1 MGMAVRW
8 SIKLQANAHLRK
20 THRQPRHTTWRRPTE
35 AAARSAAVR
44 TATRPCQLEMLA
56 RAKAKRENSTLV
68 LGTGLLLH
76 RRCRRSEAKY
86 RQTIGRNRTLYAIEY
101 RATEVGIRHFADRS
115 NQKTRHITVN
125 SNNDGNKLNTHMYL
139 CAKSP
144 INAATSIRYSV
155 GIILSSLAALVFLAV
170 GAWGAIIDKE
180 KQTAVFSLGRMLFFS
195 PRLSANADVACATC
209 HDPSQSYADGRT
221 SAIGSNGKRG
231 QRNTPSLLTTMRYT
245 RWSWDGHNR
254 SLEAQVIEPLF
265 SSNEHGL
272 TGEREALAIVRDTP
286 ELASQYAH
294 AFGRS
299 APFTIDNVAAALA
312 AYVRELGNMEA
323 PRAVSPN
330 RTTQIDQGRAL
341 FDGKAGCAHCH
352 NPLRGFTDNQF
363 HLRYQG
369 PLEQTKATH
378 AAANRLRLKT
388 NSSKYQRTTS
398 DETVADLGAFVADF
412 DSSDIGKFRTPSLL
426 YVART
431 APYMHDGSVTS
442 LREAIQLEWEI
453 RTPQTSFSSAE
464 IDALSAYLASLE

>member
-1 MGMAVRW
+1 MLSR
-8 SIKLQANAHLRK
+8 
-20 THRQPRHTTWRRPTE
+20 
-35 AAARSAAVR
+35 
-44 TATRPCQLEMLA
+44 ATP
-56 RAKAKRENSTLV
+56 KRENATLV

-76 RRCRRSEAKY
+76 RWRRRNEAKY
-86 RQTIGRNRTLYAIEY
+86 RQTIGRNRALHAIEY
-101 RATEVGIRHFADRS
+101 RATEAGTRHFLGRS
-115 NQKTRHITVN
+115 KQKARHITVN
-125 SNNDGNKLNTHMYL
+125 SNYDGNKLNTHIYL

-155 GIILSSLAALVFLAV
+155 GIISSSLAALVFLAA
-170 GAWGAIIDKE
+170 GAWGAITDNE
-180 KQTAVFSLGRMLFFS
+180 KQTAVFSLGKTLFFT

-209 HDPSQSYADGRT
+209 HDPSQSYADGRA

-265 SSNEHGL
+265 SSSEHGL

-286 ELASQYAH
+286 ELSSQYAH

-299 APFTIDNVAAALA
+299 APFTIDNVAVALA
-312 AYVRELGNMEA
+312 AYVRALGNMEVEA
-323 PRAVSPN
+323 PRAASPN
-330 RTTQIDQGRAL
+330 RIAQIDQGRAL

-352 NPLRGFTDNQF
+352 DPLRGFTDNQF

-398 DETVADLGAFVADF
+398 DETVAGLGAFVADF
-412 DSSDIGKFRTPSLL
+412 DSNDIGKFRTPSLV

-431 APYMHDGSVTS
+431 APYMHDGSVTT
-442 LREAIQLEWEI
+442 LRQAIQLEWAI

-464 IDALSAYLASLE
+464 IDALTAYLASIE